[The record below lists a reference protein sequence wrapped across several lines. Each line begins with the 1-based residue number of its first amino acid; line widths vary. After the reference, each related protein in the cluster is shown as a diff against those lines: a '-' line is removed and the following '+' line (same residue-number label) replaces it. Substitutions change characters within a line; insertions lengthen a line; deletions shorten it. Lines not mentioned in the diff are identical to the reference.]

1 MKIGVLCNKFIEWG
15 GGIGFLQ
22 LILQGLECTS
32 LKNNITIV
40 LLVPKREST
49 LFRHIKNSV
58 KIILNYF
65 NFNKY
70 KTKNIIKD
78 SHIINQLVNSVNVK
92 VKLFRYKHTLSN
104 LEKISINEDI
114 DVLLPSFDN
123 LGVNFPIPWVGYIY
137 DFQHKEMPYFFS
149 ENDIKSRNYL
159 FSNMFLNSK
168 VILVNSLKVKSDI
181 NKYFDYEPEK
191 IFSLPFTPFSN
202 KKKSVSH
209 LSVLNNHKITGK
221 YFIISN
227 QFWRHK
233 DHLTA
238 FLAFA
243 SFCLINSDYQLVCTG
258 HLSDYRNLSYINTLK
273 DVLIK
278 NSIEKRVIFTG
289 FLNKVE
295 MLIIMENASCL
306 IQPTLYEGGPGGG
319 AVYDAYAFGIPILL
333 SDIEIND
340 EVIDCGNIIRFES
353 KNSKDLCSKMNLA
366 ISRNKVDYSTINA
379 FMNKANE
386 ELGDQLYN
394 VIISALKNYKN

>member
-1 MKIGVLCNKFIEWG
+1 MKIGVLCNRFIEWG

-32 LKNNITIV
+32 IKNNITIV

-49 LFRHIKNSV
+49 FFRYIKNSV
-58 KIILNYF
+58 KIALNYF

-78 SHIINQLVNSVNVK
+78 SHILHQLVNNVSVK
-92 VKLFRYKHTLSN
+92 VKLVRYKHTLSN
-104 LEKISINEDI
+104 LEKISINEEI

-123 LGVNFPIPWVGYIY
+123 LGVNFPIPWIGYIY
-137 DFQHKEMPYFFS
+137 DFQHKEMPNFFS

-168 VILVNSLKVKSDI
+168 VILVNSIKVKLDV
-181 NKYFDYEPEK
+181 NKYFEYKPEK
-191 IFSLPFTPFSN
+191 IFSLPFTPFN
-202 KKKSVSH
+202 NQKNSVSP

-243 SFCLINSDYQLVCTG
+243 HFCSNNSDYQLVCTG
-258 HLSDYRNLSYINTLK
+258 HLSDYRNPSYINILK
-273 DVLIK
+273 DLLIK
-278 NSIEKRVIFTG
+278 YSIEKRVIFTG
-289 FLNKVE
+289 FLNKAD
-295 MLIIMENASCL
+295 MLLIMENASCL

-319 AVYDAYAFGIPILL
+319 AVYDAYAYGIPILL

-340 EVIDCGNIIRFES
+340 EVIDCGNIIRFEA
-353 KNSKDLCSKMNLA
+353 KNSKDLCSKMHQA
-366 ISRNKVDYSTINA
+366 ISRKKVDHSIINV
-379 FMNKANE
+379 FMKKFNE
-386 ELGDQLYN
+386 DLGVQLYDA
-394 VIISALKNYKN
+394 IALALEK